1 MASRDLPAEA
11 GGQRVDFAT
20 GWPPPGDSDSGLLRP
35 IMIAAG
41 LALPVR
47 VSGLN
52 VWNLESL
59 LYST

>member
-1 MASRDLPAEA
+1 MAGRDLPVEA

-20 GWPPPGDSDSGLLRP
+20 GWPPLGDLDSRLLRP
-35 IMIAAG
+35 IMIAG

-52 VWNLESL
+52 VWNLDSL